1 MFNERMALKIRLDQL
16 ADAEVRVMQEFKK
29 EREAIFAR
37 LQELDEAEQGYT
49 GEAAVPAAVP
59 TAEVAAVT
67 TIGAAPPKARRGRRS
82 EGLTELRDTTI
93 RILKKQ
99 NTPIRGIE
107 LQRYVEEQSGKKIAN
122 MTTFMNSLERENAH
136 VRKLGRGLY
145 IYEYEM

>member
-37 LQELDEAEQGYT
+37 LQELDEAEGNHT
-49 GEAAVPAAVP
+49 ADITVADIAA
-59 TAEVAAVT
+59 TTDITAVT
-67 TIGAAPPKARRGRRS
+67 TVGAPPKVRRGRRS

-93 RILKKQ
+93 QILKKQ

-145 IYEYEM
+145 IYEYDL

>member
-37 LQELDEAEQGYT
+37 LHELDEAEQ
-49 GEAAVPAAVP
+49 EPAAAAVAVPA
-59 TAEVAAVT
+59 AEVAAVT

>member
-37 LQELDEAEQGYT
+37 LQELDETEENHT
-49 GEAAVPAAVP
+49 PDITAAADITAA
-59 TAEVAAVT
+59 TDITAVT
-67 TIGAAPPKARRGRRS
+67 TVGAPPKVRRGRRS

-145 IYEYEM
+145 IYEYDL

>member
-37 LQELDEAEQGYT
+37 LQELDETEENHT
-49 GEAAVPAAVP
+49 PDITAAADI
-59 TAEVAAVT
+59 TAVT
-67 TIGAAPPKARRGRRS
+67 TVGAPPKVRRGRRS

-145 IYEYEM
+145 IYEYDL